1 MRTAKG
7 TYDRGLLTRS
17 HPKIADIPWTGWS
30 LVRKVLAEA
39 RKPVQRT
46 EVWMPQRIPSI
57 FTKSWAPE
65 KSHRDGIYQYC
76 ETCGRTDRSFTSW
89 WDVAETFVLNP
100 GVSPRTK
107 ETSISQI
114 ASQLRLDLLASASS
128 LGLSWRLNKWTQA
141 LDCAVYIVCW
151 DSSPTFIFRG
161 LRIETSPVGS

>member
-1 MRTAKG
+1 MWGNAHCKG
-7 TYDRGLLTRS
+7 DVWPRVVDQA

-65 KSHRDGIYQYC
+65 KCHRDGIYQYW
-76 ETCGRTDRSFTSW
+76 EREL
-89 WDVAETFVLNP
+89 WDLRKNRQKLHIMVRCRRNFVLNP
-100 GVSPRTK
+100 DVSPRTK

-114 ASQLRLDLLASASS
+114 ASQPRLDLLASASS
-128 LGLSWRLNKWTQA
+128 LGLSWCLNKWTQA
-141 LDCAVYIVCW
+141 LDCAV
-151 DSSPTFIFRG
+151 
-161 LRIETSPVGS
+161 